1 MRTWLGCGLGLVML
15 GAGCAPGAAGVEPA
29 AAPSAEA
36 APSAKNTELDQALAL
51 YEEER
56 FVEAANAF
64 ARAYEGDDSSP
75 AALAGQAQS
84 LQMAGDC
91 VGAAV
96 VYERFLE
103 VEPDPTYTNAVQG
116 MIDDCK
122 AR

>member
-1 MRTWLGCGLGLVML
+1 MRTWLGCGLATVML
-15 GAGCAPGAAGVEPA
+15 GAGCASGATAVPPANAPGSESAPA
-29 AAPSAEA
+29 A
-36 APSAKNTELDQALAL
+36 KDTELDEALAL

-56 FVEAANAF
+56 FGEAAKAF
-64 ARAYEGDDSSP
+64 ARAYEGDASS

-103 VEPDPTYTNAVQG
+103 VEPDPTYTNAVQS
-116 MIDDCK
+116 MMDDCK
-122 AR
+122 AQ